1 MIHDSE
7 IVKGCLKGSL
17 KMQKALYDRFASKM
31 LGVCLRYARDTEE
44 AEDMLQE
51 GFIKVFLK
59 LGEFRGEGSF
69 EGWIRRIM
77 VNTAIN
83 YYMRFKKHLYQ
94 QDLKEIEEI
103 TEDQQVVF
111 DHLHV
116 KDLLTLVQNLP
127 VGYRTV
133 FNLYEIEGYQHK
145 EIAEMMDIS
154 VSTSKT
160 QLLHARRLLQKR
172 LGSYSREIV
181 KN

>member
-1 MIHDSE
+1 MIHDTE
-7 IVKGCLKGSL
+7 IIRGCLKGSL
-17 KMQKALYDRFASKM
+17 KMQKVLYERFAPKM
-31 LGVCLRYARDTEE
+31 LGVCLRYARDKEE

-51 GFIKVFLK
+51 GFIKVFMK
-59 LGEFRGEGSF
+59 LGEFRGDGSF

-83 YYMRFKKHLYQ
+83 YYLRLRKHFYQ
-94 QDLKEIEEI
+94 QDIKEIEEI
-103 TEDQQVVF
+103 TEDSQIAF
-111 DHLHV
+111 DQLHV
-116 KDLLTLVQNLP
+116 KDLLRLVQSLP

-145 EIAEMMDIS
+145 EIAEIMSIS

-172 LGSYSREIV
+172 LGAYNLQIDR
-181 KN
+181 K

>member
-7 IVKGCLKGSL
+7 IIRGCQKGSL
-17 KMQKALYDRFASKM
+17 KMQRVLYERFAPKM
-31 LGVCLRYARDTEE
+31 LGVCLRYARDKEE

-59 LGEFRGEGSF
+59 LGEFRGDGSF

-77 VNTAIN
+77 INTAIN
-83 YYMRFKKHLYQ
+83 YYMRFRKHLYQ
-94 QDLKEIEEI
+94 QDIKEIEEI
-103 TEDQQVVF
+103 TEDQHVAF

-116 KDLLTLVQNLP
+116 KDLLALVQSLP
-127 VGYRTV
+127 SGYRTV

-145 EIAEMMDIS
+145 EIAEMMEIS

-172 LGSYSREIV
+172 LGNYGREIER
-181 KN
+181 K